1 MTPEEKIA
9 TYRDIIAEAKAEGE
23 KLMKE
28 LKELRAKL
36 APPPPPAGAAAPG
49 AAPAAAQ

>member
-9 TYRDIIAEAKAEGE
+9 TYRDIIAEAKAEAE
-23 KLMKE
+23 KLKKE

-36 APPPPPAGAAAPG
+36 APPPPPPGAAA
-49 AAPAAAQ
+49 APVAP